1 LSEEGLNR
9 FGLSASEILKY
20 LADFDY
26 QAFWLM
32 PQGPHA
38 KASDADIHA
47 KVGPTGYVDVLF
59 LKAA

>member
-1 LSEEGLNR
+1 M
-9 FGLSASEILKY
+9 AEILKY
-20 LADFDY
+20 LADFGY